1 MRAKKHRFITAG
13 LSIFLPGSGQC
24 YKGQKHKAILG
35 YSFFF
40 LLPILFVVFK
50 LLLHFWGLLLFVILL
65 LSLYFFNVADAVFGK
80 IKAAQF
86 RPRMQNKWLII
97 IPVILFS
104 VDAYA
109 VRKYLNSD
117 GKIMG
122 VRAVFISTAS
132 MAPTIEVGDF
142 LIIGMD
148 DYGAKTFERGGVI
161 VFQHQQYYMLT
172 KRVIAVPGDTIKG
185 ENNRIYLNGNL
196 LDEPYAWFLG
206 REVQL
211 DRFNKRH
218 STADFDAVVV
228 PEGKLF
234 VMGDNRNNS
243 YDSRDPAF
251 GFVDRDKVKGRP
263 LYIYWSKDKSRIG
276 RRIE

>member
-1 MRAKKHRFITAG
+1 MQSQNHRFLAAA

-65 LSLYFFNVADAVFGK
+65 LSLYLFNVADAVFGK
-80 IKAAQF
+80 VKPVQI
-86 RPRMQNKWLII
+86 RSHIQNKWLII

-109 VRKYLNSD
+109 VKKYLHGGSE
-117 GKIMG
+117 IIG
-122 VRAVFISTAS
+122 VRAFFILTDS
-132 MAPTIEVGDF
+132 MAPTIEAGDF
-142 LIIGMD
+142 LIVGLD
-148 DYGAKTFERGGVI
+148 DYNTRETKRGEVI
-161 VFQHQQYYMLT
+161 AFQHEQYDMLT
-172 KRVIAVPGDTIKG
+172 KRLIAIPGDTIRG
-185 ENNRIYLNGNL
+185 ENKGIYLNGNC
-196 LDEPYAWFLG
+196 LDEPYARFIG
-206 REVQL
+206 RIERL
-211 DRFNKRH
+211 DRFNQRH
-218 STADFDAVVV
+218 NVTDFAAVVV

-234 VMGDNRNNS
+234 VMGDNRDNS

-251 GFVDRDKVKGRP
+251 GFVHIDKVKGKP
-263 LYIYWSKDKSRIG
+263 LYIYWAKDKSRIG
-276 RRIE
+276 RKIE